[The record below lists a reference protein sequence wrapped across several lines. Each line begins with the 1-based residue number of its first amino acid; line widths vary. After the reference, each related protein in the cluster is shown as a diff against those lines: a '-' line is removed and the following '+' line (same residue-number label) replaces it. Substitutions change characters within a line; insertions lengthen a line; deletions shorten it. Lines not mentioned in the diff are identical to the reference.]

1 MLSITKLVTV
11 ILLVLA
17 SPSLNPLNEDFSGLV
32 TSFHQDEQHVCS
44 IYIYTDPFLWRQ
56 VYKMEGKWVNIFKDS
71 AHCGKIQLFVQK
83 FNFAEFEFSRQNLL
97 FQNSKYETKVGK
109 YWIFEQEMEFFRS
122 VDSFLNVL

>member
-17 SPSLNPLNEDFSGLV
+17 SPFLNPLSEDFSGLV

-56 VYKMEGKWVNIFKDS
+56 VYKMEGK
-71 AHCGKIQLFVQK
+71 LK
-83 FNFAEFEFSRQNLL
+83 FLRIPTQWKNSFFAYLNFRAKNTFM
-97 FQNSKYETKVGK
+97 K
-109 YWIFEQEMEFFRS
+109 M
-122 VDSFLNVL
+122 

>member
-71 AHCGKIQLFVQK
+71 AHCGKSQLFVQK
-83 FNFAEFEFSRQNLL
+83 LNIAQFEFSRQNQL
-97 FQNSKYETKVGK
+97 FKNSKYETIVGK
-109 YWIFEQEMEFFRS
+109 YWIFEQETEFFRS
-122 VDSFLNVL
+122 VDIP

>member
-17 SPSLNPLNEDFSGLV
+17 SPFLNPLSEDFSGLV

-56 VYKMEGKWVNIFKDS
+56 VYKMEGK
-71 AHCGKIQLFVQK
+71 LK
-83 FNFAEFEFSRQNLL
+83 FLRIPTL
-97 FQNSKYETKVGK
+97 
-109 YWIFEQEMEFFRS
+109 W
-122 VDSFLNVL
+122 